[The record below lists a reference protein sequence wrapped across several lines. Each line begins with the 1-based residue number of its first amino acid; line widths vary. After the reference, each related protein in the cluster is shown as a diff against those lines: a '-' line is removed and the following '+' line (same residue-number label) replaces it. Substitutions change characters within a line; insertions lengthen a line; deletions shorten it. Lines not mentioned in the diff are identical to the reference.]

1 MRRLTPSDG
10 SLFSFTSHIQRSKA
24 AVRGLIAAC
33 AVLSLGACANMTANK
48 PEEVRR
54 TWDHAVV
61 LMKDDTLG
69 VIAGRMT
76 NPGIAWAMAKL
87 EEEHSKRPVVVYLHG
102 CTGLYWNEAPRLFQD
117 LAERGYIV
125 VAPDSFARDYR
136 PQQCGAQNRWTAAA
150 RFAEIRFAREQ
161 LRDLDWADQRYIF
174 LVGGSE
180 GGYYAGAYGGD
191 GFKGR
196 IIMSAP
202 CWVGRSDMSNTLA
215 VWSRRDPWMQGIDCA
230 QADRKVVLDSAEH
243 NVLLLDETAEAVFSF
258 LRDQMA
264 QGPS

>member
-1 MRRLTPSDG
+1 MRRLPPSDG
-10 SLFSFTSHIQRSKA
+10 SLFSSHIQWSKA
-24 AVRGLIAAC
+24 AVRSLIAAF
-33 AVLSLGACANMTANK
+33 AVLSLDACANMTANK

-54 TWDHAVV
+54 TWDRAVV

-150 RFAEIRFAREQ
+150 RFAEIRFARER
-161 LRDLDWADQRYIF
+161 LRHLDWADQRYIF

-180 GGYYAGAYGGD
+180 GGYYAGAYGGG